1 MKEKIEKVLKNIKDK
16 IGLDSKKSNGGYQY
30 KGRNYK
36 SRKYNIA
43 LVVIVIGYLFFFSSN
58 SLFNSEGDVMSTPFN
73 KEIALPNYKM
83 IMKNATYSNENGILE
98 VNFSIEK
105 TSVTFSG
112 ELLLEAKERNNPTKK
127 LDVNMINLNG
137 KDYTVIVKLPKEW
150 TTILLL
156 FTEDNE
162 SKTSAKFYVD
172 RRESVEDKLLKEK
185 SKKDYL
191 LQTVDEEIKDVNKQ
205 IEENNKQIEE
215 KNKEIDQLKN
225 EINRL
230 EIDRKYL
237 TESELIDMNTKI
249 DSLYSQKLDT
259 EKSIQELN
267 KSNEELK
274 AKIEKLNLKKEDYKK
289 ILD

>member
-1 MKEKIEKVLKNIKDK
+1 MKEKIKKVLKNIKDK

-172 RRESVEDKLLKEK
+172 RRESVEDKSLKEK
-185 SKKDYL
+185 SKKYYL
-191 LQTVDEEIKDVNKQ
+191 LQTVDEEIKDVNKH
-205 IEENNKQIEE
+205 IE
-215 KNKEIDQLKN
+215 
-225 EINRL
+225 
-230 EIDRKYL
+230 
-237 TESELIDMNTKI
+237 
-249 DSLYSQKLDT
+249 
-259 EKSIQELN
+259 
-267 KSNEELK
+267 
-274 AKIEKLNLKKEDYKK
+274 
-289 ILD
+289 

>member
-1 MKEKIEKVLKNIKDK
+1 MKEKIEKVLKNIKEK

-58 SLFNSEGDVMSTPFN
+58 SLFNSEGDIMSTDFN

-172 RRESVEDKLLKEK
+172 RRESVEDKSLKEK

-205 IEENNKQIEE
+205 IEE

-230 EIDRKYL
+230 EIDKKYL

>member
-1 MKEKIEKVLKNIKDK
+1 MKEKIEKVLKNIKEK

-137 KDYTVIVKLPKEW
+137 KDYTIIVKLPKEW

-172 RRESVEDKLLKEK
+172 RRESVEDKSLKEK

-205 IEENNKQIEE
+205 IEENHKQIEE
-215 KNKEIDQLKN
+215 LKN

-230 EIDRKYL
+230 EIDKKYL

>member
-1 MKEKIEKVLKNIKDK
+1 MKEKIEKVLKNIKEK

-137 KDYTVIVKLPKEW
+137 KDYTIIVKLPKEW

-172 RRESVEDKLLKEK
+172 RRESVEDKSLKEK

-205 IEENNKQIEE
+205 IEE

-230 EIDRKYL
+230 EIDKKYL

>member
-1 MKEKIEKVLKNIKDK
+1 M
-16 IGLDSKKSNGGYQY
+16 
-30 KGRNYK
+30 
-36 SRKYNIA
+36 
-43 LVVIVIGYLFFFSSN
+43 
-58 SLFNSEGDVMSTPFN
+58 
-73 KEIALPNYKM
+73 
-83 IMKNATYSNENGILE
+83 
-98 VNFSIEK
+98 
-105 TSVTFSG
+105 TFSG

-172 RRESVEDKLLKEK
+172 RRESVEDKSLKEK

-205 IEENNKQIEE
+205 IEENHKQIEE

>member
-1 MKEKIEKVLKNIKDK
+1 
-16 IGLDSKKSNGGYQY
+16 
-30 KGRNYK
+30 
-36 SRKYNIA
+36 
-43 LVVIVIGYLFFFSSN
+43 
-58 SLFNSEGDVMSTPFN
+58 MSTPFN

-137 KDYTVIVKLPKEW
+137 KDYTIIVKLPKEW

-172 RRESVEDKLLKEK
+172 RRESVEDKSLKEK

-205 IEENNKQIEE
+205 IEE

-230 EIDRKYL
+230 EIDKKYL